1 MNDKTD
7 YRATLNLPDTPVPDA
22 RRPAQARARLGR
34 RSGTSKA
41 STSRLREAR
50 HGAPKF
56 VLHDGPPYANG
67 ELHMGHAV
75 NKILKDMVV
84 KCAPARRL
92 RRALRAGLGL
102 PRPADREP
110 DREDLRPQPAA
121 RRGAGQEPRLRDRA
135 DRAADGRLQA
145 PGRARR
151 LGPSLPHDGL
161 RQRGRRDPRAQAR
174 DRARLRLSRPEA
186 GVLVLRLRLVAG
198 RVRDRVRRQE
208 VAGRGRR
215 LPRAPSPT
223 KLAAAFGLPA
233 LGQGGLRGDLDH
245 DAVDDPGQ
253 PGAEPQPRARV
264 RAGRHRARP
273 AAAGR
278 GAGRASA

>member
-1 MNDKTD
+1 MRGD
-7 YRATLNLPDTPVPDA
+7 LPKREPGWVKEWDE
-22 RRPAQARARLGR
+22 QGIY
-34 RSGTSKA
+34 KK
-41 STSRLREAR
+41 LRDAR

-67 ELHMGHAV
+67 AAAHRPRRQQDPEGHGRQG
-75 NKILKDMVV
+75 
-84 KCAPARRL
+84 APARRL

-121 RRGAGQEPRLRDRA
+121 RRGAGQEPRLRHRA

-151 LGPSLPHDGL
+151 LGPPLPHDGL

-174 DRARLRLSRPEA
+174 DRARLRLPRPEA

-198 RVRDRVRRQE
+198 RVRDRVRRQDL
-208 VAGRGRR
+208 ADGRRRLPVRRARQAGRR
-215 LPRAPSPT
+215 L
-223 KLAAAFGLPA
+223 
-233 LGQGGLRGDLDH
+233 
-245 DAVDDPGQ
+245 
-253 PGAEPQPRARV
+253 
-264 RAGRHRARP
+264 RP
-273 AAAGR
+273 AGAATR
-278 GAGRASA
+278 MPSR